1 MKKLNNELSEWDD
14 VVNKVNEIVGYIN
27 EQEPQPVTVLW
38 VIRNK
43 DTNELIFNARGGAY
57 KDKEAALNKIK
68 KLGSQNHRLL
78 RYELVNEMRVSTGKT
93 WRKI

>member
-43 DTNELIFNARGGAY
+43 DTNELIFNVRGGAY

-68 KLGSQNHRLL
+68 KLGSQNHCLL
-78 RYELVNEMRVSTGKT
+78 RYELVNEMRVSTDKK

>member
-43 DTNELIFNARGGAY
+43 DTNELIFNARGEAY

-68 KLGSQNHRLL
+68 KLGSQNHCLL
-78 RYELVNEMRVSTGKT
+78 RYELVNEMRVSMGKK

>member
-1 MKKLNNELSEWDD
+1 
-14 VVNKVNEIVGYIN
+14 VNEIVGYIN

-57 KDKEAALNKIK
+57 KDKEAALNEIK
-68 KLGSQNHRLL
+68 KLGS
-78 RYELVNEMRVSTGKT
+78 
-93 WRKI
+93 

>member
-1 MKKLNNELSEWDD
+1 MKNLNNELNEWDD
-14 VVNKVNEIVGYIN
+14 VVNKVNEIVSYIN
-27 EQEPQPVTVLW
+27 EQDPPKPVTVLW
-38 VIRNK
+38 VIINN

-68 KLGSQNHRLL
+68 KLGSQNHCLL
-78 RYELVNEMRVSTGKT
+78 RYELRVSTDKK

>member
-1 MKKLNNELSEWDD
+1 MKNLNNELNEWDD
-14 VVNKVNEIVGYIN
+14 VVNKVNEIVSYIN
-27 EQEPQPVTVLW
+27 EQDPPPKPVTVLW
-38 VIRNK
+38 VIRNN

-68 KLGSQNHRLL
+68 KLGSQNHCLL
-78 RYELVNEMRVSTGKT
+78 RYELRVSTDKK

>member
-1 MKKLNNELSEWDD
+1 MKKLNNELSEWDEL
-14 VVNKVNEIVGYIN
+14 VAYIN

-78 RYELVNEMRVSTGKT
+78 RYELVNEMRVSTGRK

>member
-1 MKKLNNELSEWDD
+1 MFKNMFRNTLEIKLKQEIENYKKLNNELSEWDD

-43 DTNELIFNARGGAY
+43 DTHELIFNARGGAY
-57 KDKEAALNKIK
+57 KDKEAALNEIK
-68 KLGSQNHRLL
+68 KLGS
-78 RYELVNEMRVSTGKT
+78 
-93 WRKI
+93 